1 MSVLTNS
8 SKMAEP
14 FEHLKISRMI
24 SLGPGQPFAMKP
36 KNLFNLMAMYESK

>member
-14 FEHLKISRMI
+14 FELKISRMI
-24 SLGPGQPFAMKP
+24 SLGPGQPFAIKP
-36 KNLFNLMAMYESK
+36 RNLFNFMAMYESK